1 MPQELSSAEV
11 KKADCTIKVLGA
23 FIGEESKV
31 SEELVKSLQKH
42 YEIFRRLKQMGI
54 NNTSAQLLSK
64 CVNVRQNYQLRVHH
78 PIVSEN
84 LAKLFDHE
92 VEEALN
98 SWFGTLSQDQITQ
111 LRLPVKKGGLGLTAC
126 LPIRC
131 AAFESSWYSV
141 FERPIN
147 LSAQVEHQGDQ
158 THAILQSDTD
168 TSVPTAT
175 TDTSVPIDEDTAA
188 AALHTK
194 AWDLLSSSKSDS
206 VAILQAVS
214 YRGNAEWV
222 MSNAKFVPSRLF
234 SLALMPRL
242 GIAHPLLPK
251 QLLCPGCRILLD
263 SKAMLAHIPGCS
275 KCPGLNATAKH
286 NSLVNFLYEL
296 CLKAGIP
303 CEKEPR
309 NFATFSCTQ
318 CNEKVDPDYR
328 RTHGKVCGGR
338 SFRRSGPDL
347 VVFWNSGEIF
357 YDFTVI
363 HELAPSNL
371 GTKCGKLFRD
381 AIKRKQDTYVRS
393 GLISE
398 ETFRCVPVLSG
409 GSLHENTKSL
419 LNALADACCL
429 PRKQTQMEFQL
440 CLQELNGAV
449 VYSQLRSFL
458 EKDKRGTDYA
468 I

>member
-1 MPQELSSAEV
+1 
-11 KKADCTIKVLGA
+11 
-23 FIGEESKV
+23 
-31 SEELVKSLQKH
+31 
-42 YEIFRRLKQMGI
+42 
-54 NNTSAQLLSK
+54 
-64 CVNVRQNYQLRVHH
+64 
-78 PIVSEN
+78 
-84 LAKLFDHE
+84 
-92 VEEALN
+92 
-98 SWFGTLSQDQITQ
+98 
-111 LRLPVKKGGLGLTAC
+111 
-126 LPIRC
+126 
-131 AAFESSWYSV
+131 
-141 FERPIN
+141 
-147 LSAQVEHQGDQ
+147 
-158 THAILQSDTD
+158 
-168 TSVPTAT
+168 
-175 TDTSVPIDEDTAA
+175 
-188 AALHTK
+188 
-194 AWDLLSSSKSDS
+194 
-206 VAILQAVS
+206 
-214 YRGNAEWV
+214 

-429 PRKQTQMEFQL
+429 PAVPCCIIFYFYLMGMFTRSRAKETGVAPVVEPLPANRRKKKSIGQPAPPLAPPPAPSPAPPPTTPPPSPPAQPSFTAPPCATSPPLPASMVTTPLPPRVATSPNAPPPPLPLPLSPPSSPIHSQASSPQSLETP
-440 CLQELNGAV
+440 LNDTPKHAHVG
-449 VYSQLRSFL
+449 
-458 EKDKRGTDYA
+458 
-468 I
+468 